1 MNTKFSPIR
10 LLAIVGALGVGFAP
24 GAIAQIQETAPEM
37 DTTEAILEEVTDE
50 VAQATGDIVDVAS
63 ANPEFETLVTAIQ
76 TAELVEPL
84 KGEGPFTVFAPT
96 NAAFDALPDGVVDAL
111 LLPENQDLLTQV
123 LTYHV
128 VPGELMASD
137 LSTGMV
143 ETLGGEDVMVTV
155 EGGSV
160 MVDEADVVAANV
172 PATNGVIHVIDEVLV
187 PMDVAAELES
197 RLAASESEMM
207 AEPTP
212 VQGTTVEETTVE
224 ETAPAEPIRGL
235 W

>member
-10 LLAIVGALGVGFAP
+10 LLAIAGALGVGFAP
-24 GAIAQIQETAPEM
+24 SAIAQIQESTPEM
-37 DTTEAILEEVTDE
+37 DMTEATLEAVTDE

-63 ANPEFETLVTAIQ
+63 ANPEFETLVAAIQ
-76 TAELVEPL
+76 AAELVEPL

-96 NAAFDALPDGVVDAL
+96 NAAFDALPDGVLDAL

-160 MVDEADVVAANV
+160 MVDDADVVAANV

-197 RLAASESEMM
+197 RLAASEPEMM

-212 VQGTTVEETTVE
+212 AQETTVEETT
-224 ETAPAEPIRGL
+224 PAEPIRGL

>member
-10 LLAIVGALGVGFAP
+10 LLAIAGALGVGFAP

-37 DTTEAILEEVTDE
+37 DMTEATLEEVTDE

-96 NAAFDALPDGVVDAL
+96 NAAFDALPDGVLDAL

-160 MVDEADVVAANV
+160 MVDDADVVAANV

-197 RLAASESEMM
+197 RLAASEPEMM

-212 VQGTTVEETTVE
+212 AQETTVEETT
-224 ETAPAEPIRGL
+224 PAEPIRGL